1 MLQGLSVSSIY
12 LKLALAPLTWLCS
25 CRINQPVVIRLKWG
39 NTQYKGRLVSVDS
52 YMNIQ
57 LSETVE
63 HIDGKPTGTLG
74 MVLIRWVFSCS
85 VFVSCAIL
93 YD

>member
-1 MLQGLSVSSIY
+1 
-12 LKLALAPLTWLCS
+12 
-25 CRINQPVVIRLKWG
+25 
-39 NTQYKGRLVSVDS
+39 VSVDS

-74 MVLIRWVFSCS
+74 MVLIRCVFSCR

-93 YD
+93 HDYNHQSRWSNGTNKALMGRCNNVLWISADSPGKAENGDTEMRE